1 MLGVV
6 VYAQAGFQAPSQKS
20 GLLETGKRSEEML
33 YNSDLGNQGLQYINI
48 LIWNYKNFL
57 IYENYIMEPLKQWFL
72 FVSFYFS

>member
-48 LIWNYKNFL
+48 LI
-57 IYENYIMEPLKQWFL
+57 
-72 FVSFYFS
+72 